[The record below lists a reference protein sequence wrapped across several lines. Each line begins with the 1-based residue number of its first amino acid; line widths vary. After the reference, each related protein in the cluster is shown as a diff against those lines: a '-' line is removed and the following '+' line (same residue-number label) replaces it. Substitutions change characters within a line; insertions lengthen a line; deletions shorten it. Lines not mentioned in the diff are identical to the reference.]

1 MASTENSVAR
11 TQLETRRNRLQEL
24 LPHANGDGA
33 IAALLE
39 NVDAAIERLG
49 AGTFGLCESCH
60 DTIEADRL
68 ECDPLLRFCL
78 DHMTEKERRD
88 FESDIELAARLQ
100 QLLLPPRSID
110 IGGWKLRRHYE
121 AAAQVSGDYC
131 DVIPST
137 EHDGGFVFLLG
148 DVSGKGVAASL
159 LMAQLHA
166 VFHTLVGV
174 GLPLEQ
180 MLRHANRV
188 ICGGSP
194 SGQYATLICGRAHP
208 DGGIVLTSAGH
219 NPVLRLRAQGVDRI
233 DSTTLPLG
241 MFREGD
247 FQAKTFKLG
256 PGETLLLYTDG
267 LSESAAPD
275 GEEYGVDRLTRFAAG
290 RTAASP
296 ERLIAE
302 CLADARAFRG
312 GAHPSDDLAI
322 LAMQRVD

>member
-1 MASTENSVAR
+1 MASAENLVVR
-11 TQLETRRNRLQEL
+11 TQLETRRNKLQEL
-24 LPHANGDGA
+24 LPHTNGDGV

-68 ECDPLLRFCL
+68 ERDPLLRFCL

-100 QLLLPPRSID
+100 QSLLPPRSLD
-110 IGGWKLRRHYE
+110 IGGWKLQRHYE
-121 AAAQVSGDYC
+121 AAGQVSGDYC
-131 DVIPST
+131 DVIPSADRHG
-137 EHDGGFVFLLG
+137 EFVFLLG

-166 VFHTLVGV
+166 VFHTLARM

-188 ICGGSP
+188 ICEGAP
-194 SGQYATLICGRAHP
+194 SGQYATLICGRAYP
-208 DGGIVLTSAGH
+208 DGSIILTNAGH
-219 NPVLRLRAQGVDRI
+219 NPALCLRAQGVDRI

-241 MFREGD
+241 LFHEGD
-247 FQAKTFKLG
+247 YQARTFTLG

-290 RTAASP
+290 RVTGSP
-296 ERLIAE
+296 ERLLSSA
-302 CLADARAFRG
+302 
-312 GAHPSDDLAI
+312 
-322 LAMQRVD
+322 